1 MKFGYIIYNGGDIM
15 AILQVRDIDD
25 RLYASLK
32 AIAKSQNRSVSQEVI
47 SIIEKYLSNPANYK
61 SNPTR
66 EFIALSGAWED
77 DRSADEIIDSI
88 KKSRK
93 NSERFK
99 KDNVI
104 FD

>member
-1 MKFGYIIYNGGDIM
+1 M

-32 AIAKSQNRSVSQEVI
+32 AIAKSQNRSISQEVI
-47 SIIEKYLSNPANYK
+47 SIIEKYLSNPAVYK
-61 SNPTR
+61 SNPTK

-88 KKSRK
+88 KKSHK
-93 NSERFK
+93 NSRRFEK
-99 KDNVI
+99 GNL
-104 FD
+104 

>member
-1 MKFGYIIYNGGDIM
+1 MNFNCIINNGGDSM
-15 AILQVRDIDD
+15 AILQVREIDD

-32 AIAKSQNRSVSQEVI
+32 AIAKSQNRSISQEVI
-47 SIIEKYLSNPANYK
+47 SILEKDLSTPAVYK
-61 SNPTR
+61 NNPTR

-77 DRSADEIIDSI
+77 ERNADEIIDSI
-88 KKSRK
+88 KRSRK

-99 KDNVI
+99 KENVL

>member
-1 MKFGYIIYNGGDIM
+1 M
-15 AILQVRDIDD
+15 V
-25 RLYASLK
+25 YASLK
-32 AIAKSQNRSVSQEVI
+32 AVAKSQNRSISQEVI
-47 SIIEKYLSNPANYK
+47 SILEKYLSNPAVYK

-88 KKSRK
+88 RKSRK

-99 KDNVI
+99 EGNVI

>member
-1 MKFGYIIYNGGDIM
+1 M

-32 AIAKSQNRSVSQEVI
+32 AIAKSQNRSISQEVI
-47 SIIEKYLSNPANYK
+47 SIIEKYLSNPAVYK
-61 SNPTR
+61 SNPTK
-66 EFIALSGAWED
+66 EFIALSGAWGD

-93 NSERFK
+93 NYK
-99 KDNVI
+99 KIKKGNL
-104 FD
+104 

>member
-1 MKFGYIIYNGGDIM
+1 M

-25 RLYASLK
+25 RLYSSLK
-32 AIAKSQNRSVSQEVI
+32 AIAKSENRSISQEVI
-47 SIIEKYLSNPANYK
+47 SIIEKYLSNPMVYK
-61 SNPTR
+61 NNPTK
-66 EFIALSGAWED
+66 EFIALSGAWD
-77 DRSADEIIDSI
+77 DNRNADEIIDSI

-99 KDNVI
+99 SENVI

>member
-1 MKFGYIIYNGGDIM
+1 M

-32 AIAKSQNRSVSQEVI
+32 AMAKSQNRSLSQEVI
-47 SIIEKYLSNPANYK
+47 SIVEKYLSNPAVYK

-88 KKSRK
+88 RKTRK
-93 NSERFK
+93 NSDRFK
-99 KDNVI
+99 KENVL